1 MRIDARAHLG
11 RFGEQVYA
19 VDPLADYQRR
29 CGLDGLIVSNLDAAA
44 AGAGAADA
52 DEPIANGDCLDF
64 CAKQRG
70 WHALYWVRPGRV
82 DHSPHAMAGALLS
95 EPFAGLLLAPELNG
109 FSLESP
115 ALEPVLTV
123 AASVKKPVFI
133 RVGERP
139 GARPIDAYVF
149 SRRVP
154 QTAFVL
160 LGTDGLALWSEA
172 IEAVTRAKSRGDAR
186 LYVETSGASCAEIS
200 STVEMVGP
208 ERLLFGSNACRNAEE
223 HARNVRA
230 LWDDLGNALPPPVV
244 RKILGENAAV
254 LLGLMSG

>member
-1 MRIDARAHLG
+1 MKIDARTHLG
-11 RFGEQVYA
+11 RFGPQDYTLDQLV
-19 VDPLADYQRR
+19 DYQRR
-29 CGLDGLIVSNLDAAA
+29 CGLDRLIVSNLDAASV
-44 AGAGAADA
+44 GSGAANK
-52 DEPIANGDCLDF
+52 DEPIANGECLDL

-70 WHALYWVRPGRV
+70 WHALYWVRPGQV
-82 DHSPHAMAGALLS
+82 DHSPHAMAGALLG

-109 FSLESP
+109 FSLEST

-133 RVGERP
+133 RVSEKA

-160 LGTDGLALWSEA
+160 FGTDGLALWSEA

-186 LYVETSGASCAEIS
+186 LFVETSGASCAEIA
-200 STVEMVGP
+200 STVEMIGP

-244 RKILGENAAV
+244 RRILGENTAG
-254 LLGLMSG
+254 LLGLMKE